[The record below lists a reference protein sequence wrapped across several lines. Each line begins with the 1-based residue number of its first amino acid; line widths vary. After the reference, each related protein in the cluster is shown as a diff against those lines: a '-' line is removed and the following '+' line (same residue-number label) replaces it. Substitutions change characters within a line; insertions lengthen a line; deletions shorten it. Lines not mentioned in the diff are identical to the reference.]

1 MKAFTLRCALL
12 ALCLAGASRLP
23 ATDQPPA
30 FSRKVLVEQDLSTP
44 GRHGTLSLATLAP
57 GAVTPRHK
65 HPGEEFAYI
74 LEGTAVLEVEG
85 QAPRTLH
92 VGDAVVVPAGT
103 AHVARNTGT
112 GPVKILSTYFLEAG
126 QPLAIPVK

>member
-1 MKAFTLRCALL
+1 MKTLTFRCALL
-12 ALCLAGASRLP
+12 ALCLAGAVSLS
-23 ATDQPPA
+23 AADQPS
-30 FSRKVLVEQDLSTP
+30 FTRKVLVEQDLTTP

-74 LEGTAVLEVEG
+74 LEGTVVLEVEG
-85 QAPRTLH
+85 QAPRTLQA
-92 VGDAVVVPAGT
+92 DEAVIVPAGV
-103 AHVARNTGT
+103 AHVARNAGT

>member
-1 MKAFTLRCALL
+1 MKTLTLRCALL
-12 ALCLAGASRLP
+12 ALCLAGAARLS
-23 ATDQPPA
+23 AADQPS
-30 FSRKVLVEQDLSTP
+30 FTRKVLVEQDLTTP
-44 GRHGTLSLATLAP
+44 GKHGTLSLATLAP

-74 LEGTAVLEVEG
+74 LEGTVILEVEG
-85 QAPRTLH
+85 QAPRTLQA
-92 VGDAVVVPAGT
+92 GEAVVVPAGV
-103 AHVARNTGT
+103 AHVARNAGS